1 MLRKVALFRQVPL
14 RVSVK
19 FPLSAGLALI
29 ALKAS
34 ILASMR
40 FRVER
45 AVILRPLMTG
55 RRSCANPVNT
65 DSQNMEAK
73 A

>member
-1 MLRKVALFRQVPL
+1 
-14 RVSVK
+14 VK

-40 FRVER
+40 FRVDARSDPSLTHDRER
-45 AVILRPLMTG
+45 RMARIPL
-55 RRSCANPVNT
+55 NT
-65 DSQNMEAK
+65 AFTDIEAG